1 MKRLFV
7 GVALGWLVPVFVG
20 ADTLRVPEDYSSI
33 QAAIDLTSPAQVD
46 TVLVAGGTYLEHLT
60 IQKNLVLRGRDGAAS
75 TTLDGHN
82 TAGNVITM
90 SGVGRSCTIEDFTI
104 TGGTPNGSEIVGSA
118 IYLNSFASPT
128 IQRCR
133 MIGNRARTGGGLDAY
148 VYCQP
153 LVKDCYMTDNQGG
166 IVFELDNPDGHTW
179 AEVVNTVIVKNQGV
193 AITAIKGARVWLH
206 NTTIAYNSGDGLRT
220 EDQARV
226 KMQNSIVT
234 HNGGAGIIRV
244 DNTVCF
250 QLQCN
255 DVFQN
260 SVGNYLGTNPQDPCF
275 AGRGNGDVSLDPC
288 YQNVDA
294 DNFHLQLTS
303 PLCSL
308 RQPGSCGVLGA
319 YPDPCSPGSGSCVVA
334 VEPATWSHVKQLY
347 H

>member
-7 GVALGWLVPVFVG
+7 GVALGWLVPVIVG

-75 TTLDGHN
+75 TTLDGHS

-206 NTTIAYNSGDGLRT
+206 NTTISYNSGDGLRT
-220 EDQARV
+220 EDQARI

-234 HNGGAGIIRV
+234 HNGGAGIIRI

-260 SVGNYLGTNPQDPCF
+260 SIGNYLGNEPTRSLLRRARQRRRV
-275 AGRGNGDVSLDPC
+275 AGPVLPERRRGQLPP
-288 YQNVDA
+288 A
-294 DNFHLQLTS
+294 AEIAALQPAAAGELWGA
-303 PLCSL
+303 
-308 RQPGSCGVLGA
+308 RA